1 MSIRVLGIDPGT
13 AVTGFGILE
22 TTTRQ
27 AAQLVECGIIRT
39 NQRQEVG
46 PRLQTVYDGVKE
58 IIEQHKPS
66 VAAVENIF
74 FGKNPRTTVALGQV
88 RGVVLLAA
96 TQAGIEVAEFPPATV
111 KKFVVGEGSAVKDQV
126 GYMVQQLLRL
136 KEPPSPSD
144 AADACAVAL
153 TYLISARA
161 RV

>member
-1 MSIRVLGIDPGT
+1 VLGIDPGT
-13 AVTGFGILE
+13 AVTGFGIIE
-22 TTTRQ
+22 PTTRQ
-27 AAQLVECGIIRT
+27 RAQLVECGIIRT

-46 PRLQTVYDGVKE
+46 SRLQTVYDGIKE

-66 VAAVENIF
+66 VAAVEDIF
-74 FGKNPRTTVALGQV
+74 FGKNARTTVALGQV

-96 TQAGIEVAEFPPATV
+96 TQAGIEVVEYPPATV

-153 TYLISARA
+153 TYLIGARA